1 MYNQGKKGVK
11 KNMKSF
17 NKIAS
22 KIKILGPPGLGRGT
36 PRGMPLAPPP
46 LVRHRAYNVFDLA
59 R

>member
-36 PRGMPLAPPP
+36 PRGMPLAPP
-46 LVRHRAYNVFDLA
+46 LVRPRAYNVVDLA